1 MVEVFIMISRLGF
14 IVLILVLPETSGM
27 PLKKVAAFSRRIPQ
41 RGADGGEGV
50 SNMLNIRMNKPRT

>member
-27 PLKKVAAFSRRIPQ
+27 PLEKFAAFSRRIPQ